1 MIKIEMHKRCFE
13 SKLQNC
19 QNQFGKTMA
28 FEKPQ
33 IISRS
38 RIQIGN
44 REKLALET
52 YRVIS
57 WRVGFPCV
65 TGLLVKFQW
74 LACAELSSLY
84 HTSDCW
90 VWDSFCCRSFC
101 QLLSNRRWQQ
111 RRRLFNHWRRQS
123 TARDMAHAC
132 TQQRKPILRRLR

>member
-1 MIKIEMHKRCFE
+1 M
-13 SKLQNC
+13 QNC
-19 QNQFGKTMA
+19 QNQFGEKIA

-38 RIQIGN
+38 HIQIGN
-44 REKLALET
+44 GEKLALET

-74 LACAELSSLY
+74 LACAELSTLY

-90 VWDSFCCRSFC
+90 VYETPSVVALFVSCCPIDGGSSAAASSTTDAAKALRATWRTHA
-101 QLLSNRRWQQ
+101 LSKENQYWEGCV
-111 RRRLFNHWRRQS
+111 S
-123 TARDMAHAC
+123 SCPT
-132 TQQRKPILRRLR
+132 LR